1 MTNAELRE
9 FCTQMIGKFKLLSD
23 IQKEMQYETIDA
35 KFTEWELKK
44 LIFALNVLREEVR
57 KYVDTA
63 DTPQTDC
70 EDVWRAGYKTG
81 YDKGYKDAQKVK
93 DSQDLVKDL
102 VKAFGE
108 DGTWLERQ
116 GVYTLTLA
124 EAKQRAVDIIE
135 SVLAKDEPQTEER
148 QELEAYRK
156 CIKSRSFWDA
166 KHCDDCHFYDDCPFD
181 PREDED
187 EPQTDCAWK

>member
-63 DTPQTDC
+63 DTPQT
-70 EDVWRAGYKTG
+70 ESTG
-81 YDKGYKDAQKVK
+81 SPIGDYRDGVGAWQTDK
-93 DSQDLVKDL
+93 L
-102 VKAFGE
+102 
-108 DGTWLERQ
+108 
-116 GVYTLTLA
+116 
-124 EAKQRAVDIIE
+124 
-135 SVLAKDEPQTEER
+135 TEE
-148 QELEAYRK
+148 EFDTM
-156 CIKSRSFWDA
+156 IA
-166 KHCDDCHFYDDCPFD
+166 KGLLGQADCDDRYAVRTDSGEVVAYACPLGC
-181 PREDED
+181 E
-187 EPQTDCAWK
+187 QTDCGWK

>member
-70 EDVWRAGYKTG
+70 DDRYAVRT
-81 YDKGYKDAQKVK
+81 
-93 DSQDLVKDL
+93 DS
-102 VKAFGE
+102 GE
-108 DGTWLERQ
+108 
-116 GVYTLTLA
+116 V
-124 EAKQRAVDIIE
+124 V
-135 SVLAKDEPQTEER
+135 
-148 QELEAYRK
+148 AY
-156 CIKSRSFWDA
+156 A
-166 KHCDDCHFYDDCPFD
+166 CPLGC
-181 PREDED
+181 E
-187 EPQTDCAWK
+187 QTDCPWK

>member
-1 MTNAELRE
+1 MSNAELRE

-70 EDVWRAGYKTG
+70 NTCRYGQDKHRYAHICNECGVGINNYTPQTDIPSRDELGDCNSCEYLGDLRCGMCTNGSGYRRADT
-81 YDKGYKDAQKVK
+81 
-93 DSQDLVKDL
+93 
-102 VKAFGE
+102 
-108 DGTWLERQ
+108 
-116 GVYTLTLA
+116 
-124 EAKQRAVDIIE
+124 
-135 SVLAKDEPQTEER
+135 PQTEAEFT
-148 QELEAYRK
+148 Y
-156 CIKSRSFWDA
+156 
-166 KHCDDCHFYDDCPFD
+166 CPRCGMRILTD
-181 PREDED
+181 T
-187 EPQTDCAWK
+187 PQTDCGWK

>member
-57 KYVDTA
+57 KYVDIA

-70 EDVWRAGYKTG
+70 
-81 YDKGYKDAQKVK
+81 DKCIWNVCNYNKVDWDA
-93 DSQDLVKDL
+93 D
-102 VKAFGE
+102 
-108 DGTWLERQ
+108 T
-116 GVYTLTLA
+116 
-124 EAKQRAVDIIE
+124 
-135 SVLAKDEPQTEER
+135 PQTE
-148 QELEAYRK
+148 
-156 CIKSRSFWDA
+156 RS
-166 KHCDDCHFYDDCPFD
+166 
-181 PREDED
+181 E
-187 EPQTDCAWK
+187 

>member
-1 MTNAELRE
+1 MNNAELRE

-70 EDVWRAGYKTG
+70 ETCRHYKLACELFSEVCKYEPIT
-81 YDKGYKDAQKVK
+81 QTETQN
-93 DSQDLVKDL
+93 SN
-102 VKAFGE
+102 
-108 DGTWLERQ
+108 
-116 GVYTLTLA
+116 LTF
-124 EAKQRAVDIIE
+124 DT
-135 SVLAKDEPQTEER
+135 PQTESTGSPIGD
-148 QELEAYRK
+148 YRDGVGA
-156 CIKSRSFWDA
+156 W
-166 KHCDDCHFYDDCPFD
+166 
-181 PREDED
+181 
-187 EPQTDCAWK
+187 QTDCDRFVVTDDEGTKAYLCMGCPKTDCPWG

>member
-63 DTPQTDC
+63 D
-70 EDVWRAGYKTG
+70 A
-81 YDKGYKDAQKVK
+81 
-93 DSQDLVKDL
+93 
-102 VKAFGE
+102 
-108 DGTWLERQ
+108 
-116 GVYTLTLA
+116 
-124 EAKQRAVDIIE
+124 
-135 SVLAKDEPQTEER
+135 PQTECRTCKWAEVSWTSH
-148 QELEAYRK
+148 Y
-156 CIKSRSFWDA
+156 
-166 KHCDDCHFYDDCPFD
+166 CDDCKAHNKY
-181 PREDED
+181 
-187 EPQTDCAWK
+187 EPNDTP

>member
-63 DTPQTDC
+63 DTPQTETSKTIPLNEWLSFKEYVLEMDG
-70 EDVWRAGYKTG
+70 EGGPRIFRIIPMSEYKL
-81 YDKGYKDAQKVK
+81 QN
-93 DSQDLVKDL
+93 
-102 VKAFGE
+102 
-108 DGTWLERQ
+108 
-116 GVYTLTLA
+116 
-124 EAKQRAVDIIE
+124 
-135 SVLAKDEPQTEER
+135 
-148 QELEAYRK
+148 QEL
-156 CIKSRSFWDA
+156 
-166 KHCDDCHFYDDCPFD
+166 H
-181 PREDED
+181 
-187 EPQTDCAWK
+187 TDCGWGEPNE

>member
-63 DTPQTDC
+63 DTPQTEGYMTVEQA
-70 EDVWRAGYKTG
+70 EDYRKML
-81 YDKGYKDAQKVK
+81 DKAEHKVYGNIT
-93 DSQDLVKDL
+93 D
-102 VKAFGE
+102 
-108 DGTWLERQ
+108 T
-116 GVYTLTLA
+116 
-124 EAKQRAVDIIE
+124 
-135 SVLAKDEPQTEER
+135 PQTDCDTCRHDSEPWDSD
-148 QELEAYRK
+148 K
-156 CIKSRSFWDA
+156 CDGCSKAHSN
-166 KHCDDCHFYDDCPFD
+166 Y
-181 PREDED
+181 
-187 EPQTDCAWK
+187 EPQTDCGWK

>member
-63 DTPQTDC
+63 DTPQTEAEFAYC
-70 EDVWRAGYKTG
+70 PRCGMRILSKWA
-81 YDKGYKDAQKVK
+81 KG
-93 DSQDLVKDL
+93 
-102 VKAFGE
+102 
-108 DGTWLERQ
+108 
-116 GVYTLTLA
+116 
-124 EAKQRAVDIIE
+124 
-135 SVLAKDEPQTEER
+135 EPQTE
-148 QELEAYRK
+148 
-156 CIKSRSFWDA
+156 RS
-166 KHCDDCHFYDDCPFD
+166 
-181 PREDED
+181 E
-187 EPQTDCAWK
+187 

>member
-63 DTPQTDC
+63 DTPQT
-70 EDVWRAGYKTG
+70 EKPKIWKRN
-81 YDKGYKDAQKVK
+81 DKP
-93 DSQDLVKDL
+93 
-102 VKAFGE
+102 F
-108 DGTWLERQ
+108 
-116 GVYTLTLA
+116 
-124 EAKQRAVDIIE
+124 RAVW
-135 SVLAKDEPQTEER
+135 L
-148 QELEAYRK
+148 
-156 CIKSRSFWDA
+156 
-166 KHCDDCHFYDDCPFD
+166 DDDHN
-181 PREDED
+181 EIGT
-187 EPQTDCAWK
+187 PQTDCSWK